1 MEKLQ
6 KTLDGLKKNPFINQ
20 FVFQDQYKDF
30 LVFEPPHLDIVITIC
45 FYVLD
50 YNRGVNIHEDQQ
62 MILFFDRLLQRVAA
76 IASIKN
82 AFKAYKWRQSR
93 EQLPIY
99 VIIEKRAAN
108 CIQSVWSDWKIKK
121 RLRALERIKNHIDRI
136 EAPVLYIEQSIY

>member
-136 EAPVLYIEQSIY
+136 EAPVLYIE

>member
-1 MEKLQ
+1 M
-6 KTLDGLKKNPFINQ
+6 
-20 FVFQDQYKDF
+20 
-30 LVFEPPHLDIVITIC
+30 FEPPHLDIVITIC

-136 EAPVLYIEQSIY
+136 EAPVLYIEQSIYQNLNEIAAKIHN

>member
-1 MEKLQ
+1 
-6 KTLDGLKKNPFINQ
+6 
-20 FVFQDQYKDF
+20 
-30 LVFEPPHLDIVITIC
+30 
-45 FYVLD
+45 
-50 YNRGVNIHEDQQ
+50 